1 MLELGKVVPVV
12 PVVMKADT
20 MTIREAAAYRQE
32 VYDKIHS
39 VRFDDRMGD
48 APTSSRVQYVLSTGV
63 SGALISIL
71 MLPRGQSGFCG
82 VCSRDVNISRPGDG
96 GPDFKATCRFPCVE
110 MLCMVLNK
118 VSMC

>member
-39 VRFDDRMGD
+39 VRFDDRMGER
-48 APTSSRVQYVLSTGV
+48 AHSH
-63 SGALISIL
+63 ALL
-71 MLPRGQSGFCG
+71 YWL
-82 VCSRDVNISRPGDG
+82 
-96 GPDFKATCRFPCVE
+96 
-110 MLCMVLNK
+110 LNRALRCTIEPK
-118 VSMC
+118 